1 MEGIWTGPRNFP
13 GPFRG
18 VSEWSG
24 SQRVAMFEWR
34 HNIKEVTDAF
44 LELMLMIY
52 QHRICLMSF
61 DV

>member
-1 MEGIWTGPRNFP
+1 
-13 GPFRG
+13 
-18 VSEWSG
+18 
-24 SQRVAMFEWR
+24 MFEWR
-34 HNIKEVTDAF
+34 HNIKEVTDAL